1 MKSSK
6 WKTTFQVSIPDILE
20 PEKFQL
26 GRKKF
31 LERLYREID
40 PVREELGFPASAS
53 EPEKLIWRIDHKDE
67 VEKRM
72 REICSRLWLPDTRDF
87 TNLLVS
93 IFFDDMKDS
102 YVSIIDSV
110 FSPMVRDATPLFFL
124 AVAIPPD
131 INDLEAKDQERFLI
145 NGLFVEGGI
154 PGLSE
159 ESFTQIFKHK
169 GDFLIRGNLALF
181 NANAFR
187 EIGKWLEELKNQIGG
202 QDVFVIKPGR
212 VPGPSPKNEE
222 MALRMFDTYLSVK
235 KAYQGKQRKQRKS
248 RSRYDSIYDEVGRN
262 YEAKYRLASGS
273 ISSNHVKYLIQ
284 KGRRLFEAKKGG
296 KNPA

>member
-1 MKSSK
+1 MKRNK
-6 WKTTFQVSIPDILE
+6 WKNTFQVSIPDILE
-20 PEKFQL
+20 PAKFQL
-26 GRKKF
+26 GRQKF
-31 LERLYREID
+31 LERLRREIE
-40 PVREELGFPASAS
+40 PVRTELGFPDSAP

-72 REICSRLWLPDTRDF
+72 REVCSRLWLPDTRDF

-93 IFFDDMKDS
+93 IFFDDMKGS
-102 YVSIIDSV
+102 YVPLIDSV

-124 AVAIPPD
+124 SVAIPPD
-131 INDLEAKDQERFLI
+131 INELEEEEKKRFLK
-145 NGLFVEGGI
+145 NGLFVEGMI
-154 PGLSE
+154 PGLSK

-187 EIGKWLEELKNQIGG
+187 EIGKWLEELKNQIGS

-212 VPGPSPKNEE
+212 APGPSAKNEE
-222 MALRMFDTYLSVK
+222 VALRMYETYIGVK
-235 KAYQGKQRKQRKS
+235 KAYQGKQRKRRKD

-273 ISSNHVKYLIQ
+273 ISSNSVKYLIQ

>member
-1 MKSSK
+1 MKRNK
-6 WKTTFQVSIPDILE
+6 WKTTFQVSIPEILE
-20 PEKFQL
+20 PERFQL

-31 LERLYREID
+31 LERLWREIE
-40 PVREELGFPASAS
+40 PVREELDFPDSAS
-53 EPEKLIWRIDHKDE
+53 DPEKLIWRIDHKDE

-72 REICSRLWLPDTRDF
+72 REICSHLWLPDTKDF
-87 TNLLVS
+87 INLLVS

-124 AVAIPPD
+124 SVAIPPD
-131 INDLEAKDQERFLI
+131 INDLKPENQERFLI
-145 NGLFVEGGI
+145 NGLFVEGMI
-154 PGLSE
+154 PGLSK
-159 ESFTQIFKHK
+159 ESFAQIFKHK

-187 EIGKWLEELKNQIGG
+187 EIGKWLEELKYQIGG

-212 VPGPSPKNEE
+212 VPGPSPTNEE
-222 MALRMFDTYLSVK
+222 MALRMYETYLGVK
-235 KAYQGKQRKQRKS
+235 KSYQGKQRKRRKS

-262 YEAKYRLASGS
+262 YEAKYRLESGS
-273 ISSNHVKYLIQ
+273 LSSNHVKYIIQ
-284 KGRRLFEAKKGG
+284 KGRRIFEAKKGG
-296 KNPA
+296 KNLA